1 MYEVFW
7 NSENNCLLVEDFKTK
22 MAVPFD
28 NMPLTWALRCNDAIR
43 VQFPDAYEKLCHILG
58 EDKAWAHARVKQFIA
73 CNFSEKDGI
82 PDIDEEFNFNIEK
95 TACPARG
102 TVCQLCLCS
111 PAMNTEI
118 TSREKQ
124 LLSFFI
130 QGSSEEEI
138 AELLFISPYT
148 VHNHIKN
155 MYRKIGVAGKSNPD
169 RRLIA
174 YVHAKKMII

>member
-1 MYEVFW
+1 MYEVYW
-7 NSENNCLLVEDFKTK
+7 NSENTCILVEDYKTK
-22 MAVPFD
+22 KAVPF
-28 NMPLTWALRCNDAIR
+28 NEMPLTWALSCDDAIR
-43 VQFPDAYEKLCHILG
+43 IQFPDSYKKLCHIFG
-58 EDKAWAHARVKQFIA
+58 ETKALAHARVKQFIS

-102 TVCQLCLCS
+102 IVCQLCLCS
-111 PAMNTEI
+111 PEMNTEI
-118 TSREKQ
+118 SAREKQ
-124 LLSFFI
+124 LLGFFV
-130 QGSSEEEI
+130 QGFSEEEI
-138 AELLFISPYT
+138 AEALFISPYT

-174 YVHAKKMII
+174 YIHSKKIL

>member
-1 MYEVFW
+1 MYEVYW

-22 MAVPFD
+22 MAVPFGE
-28 NMPLTWALRCNDAIR
+28 MPCSWFLRCDEAIKT
-43 VQFPDAYEKLCHILG
+43 QFPDAYTKLCNICG
-58 EDKAWAHARVKQFIA
+58 DGFAYDRVRVRQFIA

-102 TVCQLCLCS
+102 AICQLCICS

-118 TSREKQ
+118 SSREKQ
-124 LLSFFI
+124 LLSFFV
-130 QGSSEEEI
+130 QGFSEEEI
-138 AELLFISPYT
+138 AESLYISHFT

-174 YVHAKKMII
+174 YVHAKKILN